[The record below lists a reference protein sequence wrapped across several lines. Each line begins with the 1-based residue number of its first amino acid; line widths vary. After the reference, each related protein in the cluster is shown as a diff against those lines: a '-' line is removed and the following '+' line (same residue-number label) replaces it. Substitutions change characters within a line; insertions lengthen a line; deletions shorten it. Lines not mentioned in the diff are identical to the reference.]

1 MNSEND
7 PLIAYLADFFG
18 VENDS
23 IRMAKFN
30 GGYSNLTYLVQA
42 GGREFV
48 LRRPPFG
55 LKISKAHDMG
65 REFRILT
72 ALKKAGYQKIP
83 NPIHCCTDESIIGT
97 AFFLMEKVD
106 GLILRDKLPKEWTF
120 GESYFQELS
129 LQAVDHLLELHQLE
143 LEESGLIE
151 LGKPDGY
158 VRRQVTGWA
167 NRYLNAKTDDL
178 PEMESVAKWLFAKQP
193 HHHKTAFIHNDFKY
207 DNMVL
212 SESGP
217 LEIHAILDWEMAT
230 LGDPLMDLGTSLA
243 YWAEE
248 DDPEILKMFGLTY
261 LPGNFTREEVIS
273 HYASKSPASLDHIV
287 FYYAFGLFKVGVIA
301 QQIYQRHTMGFAD
314 DHRFGRLI
322 HAVKACGQ
330 MAWKSIQTQKI

>member
-1 MNSEND
+1 MSSEND

-18 VENDS
+18 VDS
-23 IRMAKFN
+23 ELIQMTKFK

-42 GGREFV
+42 GEKEFV
-48 LRRPPFG
+48 LRRPPLG

-72 ALKKAGYQKIP
+72 ALKKAGYHKIP
-83 NPIHCCTDESIIGT
+83 NPVHCCTDESVIGT

-106 GLILRDKLPKEWTF
+106 GLILRDKLPIDWAF
-120 GESYFQELS
+120 DASYFRELS
-129 LQAVDHLLELHQLE
+129 IQAVDHLLELHQLE

-151 LGKPDGY
+151 LGKPEGY

-167 NRYLNAKTDDL
+167 NRYLNAKTNDL
-178 PEMESVAKWLFAKQP
+178 PEMESVAKWLFENQP

-207 DNMVL
+207 DNMIL
-212 SESGP
+212 SESAP
-217 LEIHAILDWEMAT
+217 LEIRAILDWEMAT

-248 DDPEILKMFGLTY
+248 NDPDILKMFGLTY
-261 LPGNFTREEVIS
+261 LPGNFSRQEVIS
-273 HYASKSPASLDHIV
+273 YYAAKSHISMDHMV

-301 QQIYQRHTMGFAD
+301 QQIYQRHSQGFAD
-314 DHRFGRLI
+314 DLRFVNLI

-330 MAWKSIQTQKI
+330 MAWKSIQTQQI